1 MFFSPFWFMAGWH
14 KQRIKHLFY
23 DCVMKMIIFCGSK
36 EEALSSSIEF
46 QVIKLH
52 KEWHLFRRSWC
63 YYIKLLFSFNPTQ
76 IDSWPIFFVKNNF
89 FFSGKSGK
97 MQKKMKFQMHVLCYF
112 VHSEGLACLKKLNF
126 FLSLFFF
133 FVFYYF
139 LCKLDYKTN
148 ENIILVHID
157 DFHLKCSQ

>member
-1 MFFSPFWFMAGWH
+1 MAGWH

-36 EEALSSSIEF
+36 EEEALSSSIEF

-97 MQKKMKFQMHVLCYF
+97 MQKRWNFRCMCCAT
-112 VHSEGLACLKKLNF
+112 SCIAEGWACLKKLN
-126 FLSLFFF
+126 FF

-139 LCKLDYKTN
+139 LCKLGYKIN
-148 ENIILVHID
+148 ENIILVQID